1 VGLFNTTNR
10 DDILFQTTGRSTG
23 LFANV
28 DKTQRRGFEGKLI
41 GSAGALNWMIAYSHL
56 EATFEADF
64 KALSP
69 NHDFADDDG
78 EIAVSKG
85 DSIPGIPEQQLKLVA
100 DYALTPRWQL
110 GIDVLANS
118 DQTLRGDESNQ
129 LAPTAGYAVF
139 NLRTR
144 YALSDDFELYARVDN
159 LLDRDYETFGLL
171 GEEPGEVDVPLIS
184 DMTIPRF
191 LGAGQ
196 PRAAFVGLRLNF

>member
-78 EIAVSKG
+78 EITVSKG
-85 DSIPGIPEQQLKLVA
+85 DSIPGH
-100 DYALTPRWQL
+100 
-110 GIDVLANS
+110 S
-118 DQTLRGDESNQ
+118 
-129 LAPTAGYAVF
+129 
-139 NLRTR
+139 
-144 YALSDDFELYARVDN
+144 
-159 LLDRDYETFGLL
+159 
-171 GEEPGEVDVPLIS
+171 
-184 DMTIPRF
+184 
-191 LGAGQ
+191 
-196 PRAAFVGLRLNF
+196 RAAAKASRGLCAHPALAAWDRRSRQQRPNAARRRVESARPDSRLRSI